1 MIGNTVP
8 ARMTGGA
15 YGLSEVSILKIMYTR
30 FLLLMLLCLPLLWGC
45 KTNEN
50 NYRQAY
56 EKAVE
61 AREAADADLDSTIY
75 GRARR
80 DFAMQQL
87 VVGKDTV
94 DVKVQHV
101 KVTPDGGGIN
111 ESLMRYNVVAGQFKQ
126 LFTAKSMRERL
137 FDAGY
142 PASFVVQTSE
152 PYYYVI
158 SSSHNDAAAA
168 VEALRRLE
176 ADRPVGM
183 KPPVPYI
190 LQRAGR

>member
-1 MIGNTVP
+1 
-8 ARMTGGA
+8 
-15 YGLSEVSILKIMYTR
+15 
-30 FLLLMLLCLPLLWGC
+30 
-45 KTNEN
+45 
-50 NYRQAY
+50 
-56 EKAVE
+56 
-61 AREAADADLDSTIY
+61 
-75 GRARR
+75 
-80 DFAMQQL
+80 MQQL
-87 VVGKDTV
+87 VVGRDTV

-137 FDAGY
+137 FEAGY

-168 VEALRRLE
+168 VEALHRLE

>member
-1 MIGNTVP
+1 MLRNTVV
-8 ARMTGGA
+8 
-15 YGLSEVSILKIMYTR
+15 LLCV
-30 FLLLMLLCLPLLWGC
+30 LLLWSC

-56 EKAVE
+56 EKAME
-61 AREAADADLDSTIY
+61 ARQNADADLDSTIY

-80 DFAMQQL
+80 DFGMQRL
-87 VVGKDTV
+87 VAGNDTV

-101 KVTPDGGGIN
+101 KVTVDGGGIN
-111 ESLMRYNVVAGQFKQ
+111 ESLKRYSVVAGQYKQ

-137 FDAGY
+137 FEAGY

-158 SSSHNDAAAA
+158 SASYDDAADA
-168 VEALRRLE
+168 VEALRMLE
-176 ADRPVGM
+176 SDKPVAM
-183 KPPVPYI
+183 KAPAPYI

>member
-1 MIGNTVP
+1 
-8 ARMTGGA
+8 
-15 YGLSEVSILKIMYTR
+15 
-30 FLLLMLLCLPLLWGC
+30 MLLCLPLLWGC

-56 EKAVE
+56 EKAME

-87 VVGKDTV
+87 VVGRDTV

-101 KVTPDGGGIN
+101 KVT
-111 ESLMRYNVVAGQFKQ
+111 QFKQ

-137 FDAGY
+137 FEAGY

-168 VEALRRLE
+168 VEALHRLE